1 MLSIPVAEA
10 FASLDAAVA
19 AVGAIDWD
27 RLPALERL
35 DALDRLETIRR
46 HHTTTSHT
54 ITGSL
59 DRNDDGQIG
68 PGLHKVIADVLRIS
82 PTESRRR
89 LRDAA
94 QLHPRTTLTGQPMPP
109 ELPATATAWAA
120 GTLDIDHLRVIQ
132 KFIRDLPEH
141 IAAAE
146 VEKAE
151 AFLAEKATLLR
162 PDQLERAADRLA
174 LTINPDGTF
183 SDHDRARKR
192 GFTWCGGQGPDG
204 MSTGR
209 LIATPELRALL
220 EAWCAKFAA
229 PGMCNPDD
237 QNPTVTGEPAQEVI
251 DRDPRTH
258 AQRHH
263 DAIGAL
269 LRGQLGDPKLGQHN
283 GLPVTVIVTA
293 TLDQL
298 ETGAGVAVTGGG
310 TLVPMR
316 DLIRMSSHAYHYL
329 CVYEKHTQR
338 PLYLGRTKRIATG
351 DQRLVLHGLERG
363 CTAPGCD
370 TPGYHTEIHHIDEW
384 AHGGTTDID
393 KLTLAC
399 KTDHTTIT
407 PGGWQTRK
415 RKDGRTE
422 WIPPPHLP
430 LRGGTNDYHHPERL
444 LPNDPIADN
453 PAANNPAA
461 DTDDEQSTG

>member
-19 AVGAIDWD
+19 AVGGIDWD

-35 DALDRLETIRR
+35 DALERLETIRR
-46 HHTTTSHT
+46 HHTTCSHT

-68 PGLHKVIADVLRIS
+68 PALHKVIADVLRIS
-82 PTESRRR
+82 PSESRRR

-94 QLHPRTTLTGQPMPP
+94 QLHPRTTLTGAPMPP
-109 ELPATATAWAA
+109 ELPATATAWNA

-132 KFIRDLPEH
+132 KFIRDLPDH

-151 AFLAEKATLLR
+151 AFLADKAAELR

-183 SDHDRARKR
+183 TDTDRARKR
-192 GFTWCGGQGPDG
+192 GFTWCGRQGPDG
-204 MSTGR
+204 MSTAK
-209 LIATPELRALL
+209 LVATPELRALL

-229 PGMCNPDD
+229 PGMCNPEDH
-237 QNPTVTGEPAQEVI
+237 NPTVTADPTDDMI
-251 DRDPRTH
+251 TRDTRTH

-269 LRGQLGDPKLGQHN
+269 LRGQLGNPKLGQHN
-283 GLPVTVIVTA
+283 GLPVTVIATA

-298 ETGAGVAVTGGG
+298 QTGAGVAVTGGA
-310 TLVPMR
+310 TLIPIR

-329 CVYEKHTQR
+329 CVYDKHTQR
-338 PLYLGRTKRIATG
+338 PLYLGRSKRIATG
-351 DQRLVLHGLERG
+351 DQRLVLHALERG
-363 CTAPGCD
+363 CTKPGCD

-384 AHGGTTDID
+384 ATGGTTDINR
-393 KLTLAC
+393 LTLAC
-399 KTDHTTIT
+399 KTDHTQIT

-415 RKDGRTE
+415 RNDGRTE

-444 LPNDPIADN
+444 LPKDDPVADS
-453 PAANNPAA
+453 
-461 DTDDEQSTG
+461 DDQESTG

>member
-35 DALDRLETIRR
+35 DALDRLETVRRR
-46 HHTTTSHT
+46 HSVTCHD

-59 DRNDDGQIG
+59 DRDDGGQIG
-68 PGLHKVIADVLRIS
+68 PTLHKVIADVLRIS
-82 PTESRRR
+82 PAESRRR

-94 QLHPRTTLTGQPMPP
+94 QLHPRTTLTGAPMPP
-109 ELPATATAWAA
+109 ELPATATAWNA
-120 GTLDIDHLRVIQ
+120 GQLDIDHLRVIQ

-141 IAAAE
+141 IAPAE

-151 AFLAEKATLLR
+151 AFLADKATLLR
-162 PDQLERAADRLA
+162 PDQLEKAADRLA
-174 LTINPDGTF
+174 ITLNPDGTF
-183 SDHDRARKR
+183 TDTDRARKR
-192 GFTWCGGQGPDG
+192 GFTWCGRQGPDG
-204 MSTGR
+204 MSTAK

-237 QNPTVTGEPAQEVI
+237 PTPTVTTAPNQDGI
-251 DRDPRTH
+251 DRDTRTH

-263 DAIGAL
+263 DALGAL
-269 LRGQLGDPKLGQHN
+269 LRGQLGDPTLGHHN

-298 ETGAGVAVTGGG
+298 QTGAGVAVTGGG

-329 CVYEKHTQR
+329 CVYDKHTQR

-351 DQRLVLHGLERG
+351 DQRLVLHALERG

-370 TPGYHTEIHHIDEW
+370 TPSYHTEIHHINPW
-384 AHGGTTDID
+384 ATGGTTDITT
-393 KLTLAC
+393 LTLAC
-399 KTDHTTIT
+399 KTDHTQIT

-415 RKDGRTE
+415 RKDGQTE

-444 LPNDPIADN
+444 LTN
-453 PAANNPAA
+453 
-461 DTDDEQSTG
+461 TDDPVAGSNDHEATG